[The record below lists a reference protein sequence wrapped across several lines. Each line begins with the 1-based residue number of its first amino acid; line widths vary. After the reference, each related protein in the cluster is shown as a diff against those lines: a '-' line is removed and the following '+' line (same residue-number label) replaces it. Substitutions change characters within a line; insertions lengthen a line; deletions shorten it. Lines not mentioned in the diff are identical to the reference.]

1 MERLVGMRLAGGGN
15 EVLQQAAAVR
25 AQQAQE
31 LDERAGPLPLVEGS
45 ANRPGEEGA

>member
-1 MERLVGMRLAGGGN
+1 MRLAGGGN

-31 LDERAGPLPLVEGS
+31 LRLGYE
-45 ANRPGEEGA
+45 